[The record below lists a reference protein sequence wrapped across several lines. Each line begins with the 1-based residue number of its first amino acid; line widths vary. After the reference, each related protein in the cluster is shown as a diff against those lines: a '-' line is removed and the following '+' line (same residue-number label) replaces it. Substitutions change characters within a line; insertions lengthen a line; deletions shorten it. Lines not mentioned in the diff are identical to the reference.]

1 MMKKFLKEIG
11 FLTLPLLLTACLLEV
26 LIQNIPN
33 DYSLKKSYLDKNA
46 AQIETLILGSS
57 HSFYGLDP
65 SFFFSK
71 TFNGSHISQSLKYDL
86 EILKKYE
93 SNFKNLTAVVLPI
106 SYFSLSEK
114 LENGIES
121 WRVKNYNIY
130 YEIPTSNAYSD
141 CSEVL
146 SVKLSKNLYRLFSYY
161 TKKTSAITCS
171 HLGWGSKYKSENALD
186 LIESG
191 KKAAQRHSAYQY
203 QKTFDENVAVLNG
216 IEQWCTERNV
226 RLVLFTPPAFE
237 SYQKYLDKKQLN
249 ATVEIAQ
256 KKALANEN
264 CTYLNLLNDTRFKA
278 KDYYDADHLSEIG
291 AKKLSLL
298 IDKEMPNLN

>member
-1 MMKKFLKEIG
+1 MMKKFLKEFG
-11 FLTLPLLLTACLLEV
+11 FLTLPLLLAACFLEV

-33 DYSLKKSYLDKNA
+33 DYSLKKGYFDKNA
-46 AQIETLILGSS
+46 SQIETLILGSS
-57 HSFYGLDP
+57 HSFYGLNP
-65 SFFFSK
+65 TFFSSK

-93 SNFKNLTAVVLPI
+93 DNLKNLTAIVLPI

-121 WRVKNYNIY
+121 WRIKNYRIY
-130 YEIPTSNAYSD
+130 YEISTSNSYSD

-146 SVKLSKNLYRLFSYY
+146 SVKLSKNLYRLFSFYV
-161 TKKTSAITCS
+161 KKTSPITCTD
-171 HLGWGSKYKSENALD
+171 LGWGSNYKSENALD
-186 LIESG
+186 LIDSG
-191 KKAAQRHSAYQY
+191 KKAAQRHRAYQY
-203 QKTFDENVAVLNG
+203 QNTFNENVSVLNNLL
-216 IEQWCTERNV
+216 QWCSERNV
-226 RLVLFTPPAFE
+226 KLILFTPPAFG
-237 SYQKYLDKKQLN
+237 SYRKHLNEKQLN

-256 KKALANEN
+256 KKAQANEN
-264 CTYLNLLNDTRFKA
+264 CSYLNLLNDTRFKA

-298 IDKEMPNLN
+298 IDKQITNLK

>member
-1 MMKKFLKEIG
+1 MKKFLKEFG
-11 FLTLPLLLTACLLEV
+11 FLTLPLLLAACFLEV
-26 LIQNIPN
+26 VIQNIPN
-33 DYSLKKSYLDKNA
+33 DYSLKKDYFDKNA
-46 AQIETLILGSS
+46 SQIETLILGSS
-57 HSFYGLDP
+57 HSFYGLNP
-65 SFFFSK
+65 TFFSSK

-93 SNFKNLTAVVLPI
+93 DNLKNLTAVVLPI

-121 WRVKNYNIY
+121 WRIKNYRIY
-130 YEIPTSNAYSD
+130 YEISTSNSYSD

-146 SVKLSKNLYRLFSYY
+146 SVKLSKNLYRLFSFYV
-161 TKKTSAITCS
+161 KKTSPITCTN
-171 HLGWGSKYKSENALD
+171 LGWGSNYKSENALD

-191 KKAAQRHSAYQY
+191 KKAAYQY
-203 QKTFDENVAVLNG
+203 QNTFDENVAVLNNLL
-216 IEQWCTERNV
+216 QWCSERNV
-226 RLVLFTPPAFE
+226 TLVLFTPPAFE
-237 SYQKYLDKKQLN
+237 SFQKHLNKKQLN

-256 KKALANEN
+256 KKAQANEN
-264 CTYLNLLNDTRFKA
+264 CSYLNLLNNTRFKA

-298 IDKEMPNLN
+298 IDKQITNLK

>member
-1 MMKKFLKEIG
+1 MMKKFLKQIG
-11 FLTLPLLLTACLLEV
+11 FLALPLLVAACLLEV
-26 LIQNIPN
+26 LIRNIPN
-33 DYSLKKSYLDKNA
+33 DYSLKKNYFDKNA
-46 AQIETLILGSS
+46 AHIETLILGSS

-65 SFFFSK
+65 TFFSSK

-93 SNFKNLTAVVLPI
+93 DNLKNLTAIVLPI

-130 YEIPTSNAYSD
+130 HKIPTSNAYTD

-146 SVKLSKNLYRLFSYY
+146 SVKLSKNLYRLFLFYINKYSP
-161 TKKTSAITCS
+161 ITCS
-171 HLGWGSKYKSENALD
+171 HLGWGFNYKSENALD

-191 KKAAQRHSAYQY
+191 KKAAQRHRAYQY
-203 QKTFDENVAVLNG
+203 QNTFDENVAVLNNLL
-216 IEQWCTERNV
+216 EWSSERNV
-226 RLVLFTPPAFE
+226 SLILFTPPAYE
-237 SYQKYLDKKQLN
+237 SYRKHLDKKQLN

-256 KKALANEN
+256 EKALAFEN
-264 CTYLNLLNDTRFKA
+264 CSYLNLLDDSRFKA
-278 KDYYDADHLSEIG
+278 NDYYDADHLSEIG

-298 IDKEMPNLN
+298 IDKQIPNLK